1 MQILCEGKVIG
12 VPYKDS
18 GDYLRRLPY
27 PPQPMLTCKGVQPM
41 KLNRR
46 GKRVRAVVIYVL
58 ILTALIVIT
67 NAMGVWEIPESC
79 LVDQV
84 GCPDGYPRY

>member
-1 MQILCEGKVIG
+1 MPACEG
-12 VPYKDS
+12 
-18 GDYLRRLPY
+18 
-27 PPQPMLTCKGVQPM
+27 VQTM

-58 ILTALIVIT
+58 ILTALFAIT
-67 NAMGVWEIPESC
+67 NAMGVWDISESC
-79 LVDQV
+79 LVDGV

>member
-1 MQILCEGKVIG
+1 MNLCDNCNTEFTDTIMCDCEDKE
-12 VPYKDS
+12 YWELHD
-18 GDYLRRLPY
+18 LR
-27 PPQPMLTCKGVQPM
+27 QEKQM

-58 ILTALIVIT
+58 ILTALFAIT
-67 NAMGVWEIPESC
+67 NAMGVWDVSESC
-79 LVDQV
+79 LVEQV

>member
-1 MQILCEGKVIG
+1 MI
-12 VPYKDS
+12 
-18 GDYLRRLPY
+18 
-27 PPQPMLTCKGVQPM
+27 
-41 KLNRR
+41 KLNKR

-58 ILTALIVIT
+58 ILSAIYGASV
-67 NAMGVWEIPESC
+67 AMDVWDVPESC